1 MSKNIN
7 EVIQE
12 SFLQYSGAVLQ
23 SRVLVDARD
32 AIKPSARQIL
42 FAMYE
47 NKLTYDKDFEKT
59 QKTVGYAFTYYIH
72 GDSSL
77 TGIVMRLGQTYA
89 MRYPLIEVEGTVGTL
104 IEPNSHAAPRYTSSR
119 LSPLGTHM
127 FEDLD
132 KDTITDWRENYDGKN
147 LYPGVLPSKGFF
159 NIVNGTQ
166 GIGVALA
173 ASIPQFNL
181 KEVNAALI
189 KLLWN
194 PDVAFEEI
202 YCPPDFAT
210 GALLINEPQVKES
223 LRKGTGSACKL
234 RAVSHYDMKDNAII
248 VTEIPYNVYTNTI
261 CGELDVILESQDN
274 PGIERYIDLT
284 GETPNI
290 KIYLS
295 KKTAPEN
302 VLQYLY
308 RNTSLQSHFGINL
321 NMLHNGRQPKLY
333 TWKELLQERLE
344 HEREI
349 YIRAFNFDLKKIE
362 ARLHILE
369 GYIKAHSIIM
379 ELVKAIKS
387 SSNKATAKTKLINDF
402 GFTELQS
409 EAILKLTLS
418 RLTNMEIFKFEEEM
432 DTLSKQREYILKTL
446 SDENLLKKVLEKGF
460 QDISNKFGD
469 ARRTKLIELNADE
482 GERLL
487 FFTKS
492 GKIYLNRPKNEA
504 VVKVLLSGNTYLAVS
519 RSGTVFRTTRKPDRA
534 SKIFNIG
541 TGDEI
546 IDVFPENIEGFLV
559 LYTVDK
565 KFRCLEVKNLNK
577 SRTKL
582 NIENIDDAYVSDIRV
597 GKGEYRKTTNKNLL

>member
-1 MSKNIN
+1 MSENIN
-7 EVIQE
+7 QIIQD

-42 FAMYE
+42 YAMYE
-47 NKLTYDKDFEKT
+47 NKLTHDKDFEKT

-77 TGIVMRLGQTYA
+77 TGIVMRLGQSYA
-89 MRYPLIEVEGTVGTL
+89 MRYPLVEVEGTVGTL

-119 LSPLGTHM
+119 LSMLGTHI

-132 KDTITDWRENYDGKN
+132 KDTIQDWRENYDGKN

-159 NIVNGTQ
+159 NIVNGSQ

-181 KEVNAALI
+181 KEINAALI

-194 PDVAFEEI
+194 PDATFEEI

-210 GALLINEPQVKES
+210 GALLINESQIKES

-234 RAVSHYDMKDNAII
+234 RSVCHFDMKDNAII

-261 CGELDVILESQDN
+261 CGELDKILESQDN

-290 KIYLS
+290 KIYLG
-295 KKTAPEN
+295 KKIAPEN

-308 RNTSLQSHFGINL
+308 RNTSLQSHFSINL

-333 TWKELLQERLE
+333 TWKGLLEEKLN
-344 HEREI
+344 HEKEI
-349 YIRAFNFDLKKIE
+349 YIRAFQFDLKKIE
-362 ARLHILE
+362 ARLHILA

-379 ELVKAIKS
+379 EVVKAIKG
-387 SSNKATAKTKLINDF
+387 SSNKAAAKTKLINDF
-402 GFTELQS
+402 GFSDLQS

-418 RLTNMEIFKFEEEM
+418 RLTNMEISKFEEET
-432 DTLSKQREYILKTL
+432 DSLSKQRDYILKTL
-446 SDENLLKKVLEKGF
+446 SDENLLKKVIEKGF

-469 ARRTKLIELNADE
+469 TRRTKLIELNADE

-492 GKIYLNRPKNEA
+492 GKIYLNRPKEEQ
-504 VVKVLLSGNTYLAVS
+504 VVKVLLSGNMYIAVS
-519 RSGTVFRTTRKPDRA
+519 RSGTVFRTSRKPDRA
-534 SKIFNIG
+534 SKIFNISS
-541 TGDEI
+541 GDEI
-546 IDVFPENIEGFLV
+546 INVFPENIDGFLV
-559 LYTVDK
+559 LYTTDK
-565 KFRCLEVKNLNK
+565 KFRCLEIKNLNK
-577 SRTKL
+577 NRTKL
-582 NIENIDDAYVSDIRV
+582 NIENIDDVYVSDVRV
-597 GKGEYRKTTNKNLL
+597 AKGDYRKTTNKNLI